1 MTKKFRKSLIV
12 TSAIAAM
19 FSIFGIVA
27 SMYSTKDVDIQAYAE
42 TATEDV
48 FEMKEGASIRLH
60 DPSGLRFKIK
70 LSESKKNEI
79 FDTHDD
85 ADATNDKKLGMF
97 IFPEAY
103 LDDTSRYEDGA
114 FSGGKVEYSK
124 LIRRINI
131 SFDVNDLYQQGD
143 YWYANGVNANMFIQ
157 NYNLNFVAVGYIKN
171 PDGTYEYTDYAR
183 SSISRSISYVATE
196 AYNAGEYQDR
206 MANFIEKSIYTAY
219 GVKATK
225 VGEADK
231 TTGVVPYTYSYKK
244 GNTAYEERTYEELKA
259 DLPIGISVAGLDE
272 AGNNILAPE
281 ERLKLQPTITV
292 NGTKVDVPNLPL
304 SYNVEGGVACE
315 DGTLLGAELG
325 TGTLTVSLGSI
336 VETSAYNISVE
347 GNTVRQ
353 LDPKHCVYK
362 ANKQAGITD
371 IDLSTYGV
379 VAGTIDSVSCTLD
392 GKSIAHTLNGT
403 KLSIAES
410 ELEKIP
416 QDGKTV
422 LDNTVE
428 GGEKEIKIVC
438 KATNA
443 AGKQN
448 TTIISGTLTYINY
461 AISTALEFN
470 EFQIQYREHQN
481 RNNIYTYVVLEN
493 NLNLGGST
501 VYSYDP
507 TTNGERPPVLIKAG
521 TFYGCFDGQG
531 YTISNFKISNSLMY
545 RVGYKLSEKITTFKN
560 VGFTNCTKQS
570 EQAGGILCSEIWNA
584 EVSNV
589 YVNATATPSAGA
601 QDINYSRYTA
611 AIADYAYTSVS
622 MTNCFVEF
630 TQNANYGE
638 FKTYAALVARG
649 KDKPNIQNCYAV
661 SDSANVT
668 SLYNE
673 VFAPIGDD
681 AIIVPNTE
689 NLYTSAEFTSAIT
702 SLPTGFDANYWA
714 IQNGKLT
721 FKTASNQALKAS
733 LPGMQVFAKNRGE
746 TLSFDLSKYG
756 FTASAI
762 SSVTIGGTTVPNSYN
777 NGTLTLTYA
786 NIPSNVAKHTELDVV
801 ITGND
806 NSVAT
811 AKIMLTD
818 FAIGN
823 VDELNAFGRYCASY
837 GGASL
842 TGMTPFTYAILTA
855 DINYNDGVFS
865 DVYNAGYF
873 YGIFDGQG
881 YTIRNLKVKNSFFYG
896 IRGENHTTHAS
907 IVKNLALVNVI
918 KHTGNGGGL
927 LTNELTNALV
937 DNVYVSGVLQ
947 AYANTSDTGYACGA
961 ACNTSMYATIKNSV
975 FKVEYE
981 VAAVKEKMPA
991 LMNWAMNDVYVEN
1004 VSVISST
1011 SSTTLIKKN
1020 DNADPGATLYRT
1032 VPKFKEAV
1040 TERPNGFNAEYWEML
1055 DNTLTFSALT
1065 TSEIITIDKTFV
1077 SAKNRVQS
1085 DLVIDLAGYPLVSI
1099 DSVTV
1104 QSSRAKVPVAK
1115 FAFERYNS
1123 VVIKHE
1129 DIPEKGLLDVF
1140 ITARTLTGDI
1150 VVIDTKAQVVDFA
1163 IGTVAEWEAFGAYC
1177 SARGVENAT
1186 EYTYVILTADINY
1199 QGKLYSKYFLNGAFN
1214 GVFDGQ
1220 GHTISNIMIKH
1231 SIFYGIGGVSEA
1243 NPAIIKNV
1251 AFVNVV
1257 KGSGNGGGFIANMS
1271 RHVVYENIYLTGR
1284 SSRLADS
1291 NTTAPAPA
1299 LFNYAMAGFTNKI
1312 NNCVFMIRSDRVSEE
1327 NAALYRDKPINASTS
1342 GSVTANNVYVI
1353 ADTCYKKLADT
1364 YATTDDL
1371 GNSTLYGSLDL
1382 FKDKI
1387 TSLGDFDSKYWTMQN
1402 GILTFKSAIP
1412 HMAELNVWDELEGD
1426 SVSAGTKFQV
1436 ILDNKWA
1443 TMSVAAVDGYTL
1455 DGISLGIE
1463 TKTYNDC
1470 GENAIMHVVFVTVAD
1485 SVANGTQFKIEA
1497 TYTDVFTGEEKTTE
1511 KIYTVTNA

>member
-1 MTKKFRKSLIV
+1 MTKKFKKSLIV

-27 SMYSTKDVDIQAYAE
+27 SMSSTKDVDIQAYAE
-42 TATEDV
+42 TAKEDV

-79 FDTHDD
+79 FD
-85 ADATNDKKLGMF
+85 NEKQLGMF

-124 LIRRINI
+124 LRRRINI

-219 GVKATK
+219 GVEAKRA
-225 VGEADK
+225 GEADK

-244 GNTAYEERTYEELKA
+244 GNTAYKERTYEELKA

-292 NGTKVDVPNLPL
+292 NGIKVDVPNLPL

-403 KLSIAES
+403 KLSIAENV
-410 ELEKIP
+410 LENIP
-416 QDGKTV
+416 AGGTV

-428 GGEKEIKIVC
+428 GGEKELKIVC
-438 KATNA
+438 NQ
-443 AGKQN
+443 GKQN
-448 TTIISGTLTYINY
+448 ATIISGTLTYINY
-461 AISTALEFN
+461 AISTPSEFN
-470 EFQIQYREHQN
+470 DFQIQYREHQN

-507 TTNGERPPVLIKAG
+507 TTNGESPPVLQKAG
-521 TFYGCFDGQG
+521 AFYGCFDGQG

-545 RVGYKLSEKITTFKN
+545 RVGYQFSTKITTFKN

-589 YVNATATPSAGA
+589 YVKATAAPSAGV
-601 QDINYSRYTA
+601 QDLSYSRYTA

-630 TQNANYGE
+630 TQNTNYGE
-638 FKTYAALVARG
+638 FKMYAALVARG

-673 VFAPIGDD
+673 VFAPIGND

-689 NLYTSAEFTSAIT
+689 NLYTSSEITSAIT

-721 FKTASNQALKAS
+721 FKTASNQSLKAS

-746 TLSFDLSKYG
+746 TLTLDLSKYG

-762 SSVTIGGTTVPNSYN
+762 SSVTIGGTAVTPSYN
-777 NGTLTLTYA
+777 NGKLTLTYA

-837 GGASL
+837 AGANL
-842 TGMTPFTYAILTA
+842 TGLTPYTCVILTA
-855 DINYNDGVFS
+855 DIDYNNGVFS
-865 DVYNAGYF
+865 DVYNSGYF

-881 YTIRNLKVKNSFFYG
+881 YTIRNIRVKNSFFYG

-907 IVKNLALVNVI
+907 NIKNLALVNII

-927 LTNELTNALV
+927 LTNELTNAV
-937 DNVYVSGVLQ
+937 IDNVYISGTVELYTN
-947 AYANTSDTGYACGA
+947 ATACGA
-961 ACNTSMYATIKNSV
+961 ICNNSTYATVKNCV
-975 FKVEYE
+975 VEVDYK
-981 VAAVKEKMPA
+981 AATANTMPG
-991 LMNWAMNDVYVEN
+991 LMGSCTANEMKIDN
-1004 VSVISST
+1004 VHVISLNA
-1011 SSTTLIKKN
+1011 SSKLITT
-1020 DNADPGATLYRT
+1020 DGGATITNSKVYASADA
-1032 VPKFKEAV
+1032 FKEEVKAK
-1040 TERPNGFNAEYWEML
+1040 PNGFNAEYWEML

-1150 VVIDTKAQVVDFA
+1150 VVIATKAQVVDFA

-1231 SIFYGIGGVSEA
+1231 SIFYGISGVSEG

-1257 KGSGNGGGFIANMS
+1257 KGSSNGGAFIANMS

-1299 LFNYAMAGFTNKI
+1299 LFNYAMTGYTNKI
-1312 NNCVFMIRSDRVSEE
+1312 NNCVFMIRSDRNSYG
-1327 NAALYRDKPINASTS
+1327 NAALFKDTAQGGVVGT
-1342 GSVTANNVYVI
+1342 VVANNTYVI
-1353 ADTCYKKLADT
+1353 ADGCYNKLADSYNT
-1364 YATTDDL
+1364 YNL
-1371 GNSTLYGSLDL
+1371 GNSKLYGSLDA
-1382 FKDKI
+1382 FKGEI
-1387 TSLGDFDSKYWTMQN
+1387 TSLGDFDSKYWEMYK
-1402 GILTFKSAIP
+1402 GVLTFKSAVH
-1412 HMAELNVWDELEGD
+1412 HMAELNVWDELEGN

-1443 TMSVAAVDGYTL
+1443 TMSVEAVDGYTS

-1470 GENAIMHVVFVTVAD
+1470 GENAIMHVVFVNVAN
-1485 SVANGTQFKIEA
+1485 SVANGTQFKIVA